1 MGRRKDRLS
10 EPHTVIYAQ
19 GGERNAKWHA
29 LFSQNNDTRQAFD
42 VRDHLVRMGYPA
54 YAVPTDKLI
63 KRGLPTGPAP
73 GWDYAALTWT
83 APTDPWAADAG
94 AAP

>member
-1 MGRRKDRLS
+1 MEHRNTTQPKS
-10 EPHTVIYAQ
+10 YAVIYAR
-19 GGERNAKWHA
+19 GGKRDATWRRVWPDCTHEAA
-29 LFSQNNDTRQAFD
+29 LWQ
-42 VRDHLVRMGYPA
+42 RDLATRMGYPA
-54 YAVPTDKLI
+54 YVVTTAQLDQ
-63 KRGLPTGPAP
+63 RGLPTGPAP

>member
-1 MGRRKDRLS
+1 MEHRNTTQPKS
-10 EPHTVIYAQ
+10 YAVIYAR
-19 GGERNAKWHA
+19 GGLLNTTW
-29 LFSQNNDTRQAFD
+29 
-42 VRDHLVRMGYPA
+42 HLVLPRYTHEEALSQRNLTTRMGYAA
-54 YAVPTDKLI
+54 YVVDAEQLAQ
-63 KRGLPTGPAP
+63 RGMPIGPAP